1 MTTGFAVTA
10 GWDLPV
16 ADASHVHAAVAMA
29 EGAAWRAGLV
39 PADRASC
46 ALIATELATNLAR
59 HARDGRLVATA
70 TEPGPAAWVQLA
82 AVDHGP
88 GIPDV
93 EAAMADG
100 YSTYPAAGSLGG
112 GLGACRRA
120 AAVFDLWTS
129 SGPTR
134 PTATTGLART
144 NAGTSAAGTAVI
156 ARVGPGAHLSPGVFP
171 GPGAYP
177 VPGTHP
183 SPGAHPSP
191 CPGTTSSSSHTGT
204 TSPIRIGGILSAR
217 PGEQESGDAWGVTW
231 DAATITV
238 VIMDGL
244 GHGPEAA
251 EAAVNGLHEVAAAQA
266 DDPVTLLG
274 RLDRRLLGGR
284 GAVAAVARLGRD
296 QLAFGGVGN
305 IGARLGPDGRTH
317 GLVSSMG
324 TLGLGQRL
332 RPQATVTPWRA
343 DSLFTAHTDG
353 VRPSWDLSRYP
364 GLTGH
369 DPAVMA
375 ALIWRDAATR
385 GDDSAVVVAT
395 GVSQPAPPSEP
406 ASASQ
411 PAASPA
417 GSRP

>member
-16 ADASHVHAAVAMA
+16 TDPSHVHSAVAMA
-29 EGAAWRAGLV
+29 DAAVTSAGLT

-59 HARDGRLVATA
+59 HARDGQLVATA

-82 AVDHGP
+82 AVDRGP

-100 YSTYPAAGSLGG
+100 YSTANSLGG

-120 AAVFDLWTS
+120 AGVFDLY
-129 SGPTR
+129 
-134 PTATTGLART
+134 TAPG
-144 NAGTSAAGTAVI
+144 AGTTII
-156 ARVGPGAHLSPGVFP
+156 ARIGPGSHITPPDPPNNASPTSHLRV
-171 GPGAYP
+171 
-177 VPGTHP
+177 
-183 SPGAHPSP
+183 
-191 CPGTTSSSSHTGT
+191 
-204 TSPIRIGGILSAR
+204 GGILSAR
-217 PGEQESGDAWGVTW
+217 PGERESGDAWGVMW
-231 DAATITV
+231 RAGTIMI

-251 EAAVNGLHEVAAAQA
+251 AAAANGLRELTVPAGA
-266 DDPVTLLG
+266 DDPLALLG
-274 RLDRRLLGGR
+274 RMDRRLLGGR
-284 GAVAAVARLGRD
+284 GAVAAVARMSQDEFSFSGI
-296 QLAFGGVGN
+296 GN
-305 IGARLGPDGRTH
+305 IGARLGPNGRSH

-332 RPQATVTPWRA
+332 RPQAFVAPWPEHG
-343 DSLFTAHTDG
+343 LFAAHTDG
-353 VRPSWDLSRYP
+353 IRSSWDLARYP
-364 GLTGH
+364 GVTRH

-385 GDDSAVVVAT
+385 GDDAAVVVTAAAADRPGLASRSAT
-395 GVSQPAPPSEP
+395 PAWLTVGDR
-406 ASASQ
+406 SA
-411 PAASPA
+411 A
-417 GSRP
+417 GGRP

>member
-16 ADASHVHAAVAMA
+16 EDASHVHAAVAMA
-29 EGAAWRAGLV
+29 DAAVTHAGLTQ
-39 PADRASC
+39 ADRASC

-100 YSTYPAAGSLGG
+100 YSTANSLGG

-120 AAVFDLWTS
+120 AVVFDLWTA
-129 SGPTR
+129 P
-134 PTATTGLART
+134 AT
-144 NAGTSAAGTAVI
+144 GTAAI
-156 ARVGPGAHLSPGVFP
+156 ARIGPGAPSSPVN
-171 GPGAYP
+171 
-177 VPGTHP
+177 HSSP
-183 SPGAHPSP
+183 SDPA
-191 CPGTTSSSSHTGT
+191 TR
-204 TSPIRIGGILSAR
+204 IRVGGILSAR
-217 PGEQESGDAWGVTW
+217 PGERESGDAWGVLW
-231 DAATITV
+231 DAGTITV

-251 EAAVNGLHEVAAAQA
+251 AAAANGLHEVAARSGA
-266 DDPVTLLG
+266 DDPVALLG
-274 RLDRRLLGGR
+274 RMDRRLLGGR
-284 GAVAAVARLGRD
+284 GAVAAVARLSQRE
-296 QLAFGGVGN
+296 LAFGGVGN
-305 IGARLGPDGRTH
+305 IGARLGPNGRSH

-332 RPQATVTPWRA
+332 RPQATVAPWDA
-343 DSLFTAHTDG
+343 HSLFTAHTDG
-353 VRPSWDLSRYP
+353 IRPSWDLSRYP
-364 GLTGH
+364 GVTRH
-369 DPAVMA
+369 DLAVMA

-385 GDDSAVVVAT
+385 GDDSAIVITAT
-395 GVSQPAPPSEP
+395 
-406 ASASQ
+406 
-411 PAASPA
+411 AAELAAA
-417 GSRP
+417 GDAGDMVGRP

>member
-39 PADRASC
+39 PADRAGC

-156 ARVGPGAHLSPGVFP
+156 ARVGPGAHLG
-171 GPGAYP
+171 
-177 VPGTHP
+177 
-183 SPGAHPSP
+183 PGAHPGRGAHP
-191 CPGTTSSSSHTGT
+191 GPGTLSGPTSPASHTGT
-204 TSPIRIGGILSAR
+204 TSLIRIGGILSAR

-231 DAATITV
+231 DAGTITV

-251 EAAVNGLHEVAAAQA
+251 EAAANGLHEVASAAQAGQPGA

-343 DSLFTAHTDG
+343 DSLFAAHTDG
-353 VRPSWDLSRYP
+353 VQPSWDLSRYP

-406 ASASQ
+406 ASASR

>member
-16 ADASHVHAAVAMA
+16 AEASHVYAAVAMA

-39 PADRASC
+39 PADRAGC

-134 PTATTGLART
+134 PTATAGLART

-156 ARVGPGAHLSPGVFP
+156 ARVGPGAHL
-171 GPGAYP
+171 GPGAQLG
-177 VPGTHP
+177 PGTHSGRGTGTLSGP
-183 SPGAHPSP
+183 TSP
-191 CPGTTSSSSHTGT
+191 SSHTGT

-217 PGEQESGDAWGVTW
+217 PGERESGDAWGVTW

-251 EAAVNGLHEVAAAQA
+251 QAAANGLHEVAAAPA

-305 IGARLGPDGRTH
+305 IGARLGADGRTH

-353 VRPSWDLSRYP
+353 VRTSWDLSRYP

-385 GDDSAVVVAT
+385 GDDSAVVIAT
-395 GVSQPAPPSEP
+395 GVRQPAPPSEL

>member
-16 ADASHVHAAVAMA
+16 ADPSHVHAAVAMA
-29 EGAAWRAGLV
+29 DAAAAHAGLT

-59 HARDGRLVATA
+59 HARDGQLVASA

-82 AVDHGP
+82 ALDSGP

-93 EAAMADG
+93 DAAMADG
-100 YSTYPAAGSLGG
+100 YSTANSLGG

-120 AAVFDLWTS
+120 AGVFDLYTAPGAGTTIIARIGPGS
-129 SGPTR
+129 PLTPSSPATPSGPTN
-134 PTATTGLART
+134 PTTH
-144 NAGTSAAGTAVI
+144 S
-156 ARVGPGAHLSPGVFP
+156 SPSG
-171 GPGAYP
+171 
-177 VPGTHP
+177 
-183 SPGAHPSP
+183 
-191 CPGTTSSSSHTGT
+191 
-204 TSPIRIGGILSAR
+204 PIRVGGILAAR
-217 PGEQESGDAWGVTW
+217 PGERESGDAWGVLW
-231 DAATITV
+231 RAGTITV

-251 EAAVNGLHEVAAAQA
+251 QAAANGLRELAVPAGA
-266 DDPVTLLG
+266 DDPLALLG
-274 RLDRRLLGGR
+274 RLDRRLAGGR
-284 GAVAAVARLGRD
+284 GAVAAVARMSADEFTFSGI
-296 QLAFGGVGN
+296 GN
-305 IGARLGPDGRTH
+305 IGARLGSTGAPAGQAGRPDWAGRAARPAGAH

-332 RPQATVTPWRA
+332 RPQAFVAPWREH
-343 DSLFTAHTDG
+343 SLFTAHTDG
-353 VRPSWDLSRYP
+353 VRSSWDLSRYP

-385 GDDSAVVVAT
+385 GDDAAVVVTVAAT
-395 GVSQPAPPSEP
+395 RPAVINEP
-406 ASASQ
+406 VTNEAAVAYW
-411 PAASPA
+411 PAAGGRS
-417 GSRP
+417 

>member
-1 MTTGFAVTA
+1 MIAGFAVTA

-16 ADASHVHAAVAMA
+16 VDPSQVHAAVAMA
-29 EGAAWRAGLV
+29 DAAVSHAGLT
-39 PADRASC
+39 PADRAGC

-59 HARDGRLVATA
+59 HARDGRLVVTA

-88 GIPDV
+88 GIPNV

-100 YSTYPAAGSLGG
+100 YSTANSLGG

-120 AAVFDLWTS
+120 ATVFDLWTS
-129 SGPTR
+129 
-134 PTATTGLART
+134 TTGPRPASSVP
-144 NAGTSAAGTAVI
+144 AGRVTPGTGTVVI
-156 ARVGPGAHLSPGVFP
+156 ARMGHGA
-171 GPGAYP
+171 
-177 VPGTHP
+177 P
-183 SPGAHPSP
+183 SELHG
-191 CPGTTSSSSHTGT
+191 SSSH
-204 TSPIRIGGILSAR
+204 IRVGGILAAQ

-231 DAATITV
+231 DAGTITL

-251 EAAVNGLHEVAAAQA
+251 AAAANGLHEAAARAGA

-284 GAVAAVARLGRD
+284 GAVAAVARLSRHE
-296 QLAFGGVGN
+296 LAFGGVGN
-305 IGARLGPDGRTH
+305 IGARLGPNGRSH

-332 RPQATVTPWRA
+332 RPQATVTPWGA
-343 DSLFTAHTDG
+343 HSLFTAHTDG
-353 VRPSWDLSRYP
+353 IRPSCDLSRYP
-364 GLTGH
+364 GVTRH
-369 DPAVMA
+369 DLAVMA

-385 GDDSAVVVAT
+385 GDDAAIVITAT
-395 GVSQPAPPSEP
+395 
-406 ASASQ
+406 
-411 PAASPA
+411 AAELAAAEDA
-417 GSRP
+417 GGTVGRP